1 MARIIGDK
9 QLLLLLLL
17 LQGRSSWTAEESLVL
32 VVRVM
37 AGVGLTAVVRCK
49 G

>member
-17 LQGRSSWTAEESLVL
+17 LQGRSSWKAEVSLVL
-32 VVRVM
+32 VVM